1 GRFRYSFWNE
11 VYESVLA
18 WYIMRPVLLAVVN
31 PKLGKFNVTA
41 KGGVI
46 EQAYF
51 DWSIARPYLVLLL
64 LNLLGFGVGA
74 VRLVIAPD
82 MEVFTTLVINMV
94 WTAYNLVLVSASL
107 AVASETRQVRSAPRV
122 TTALPA
128 ALRLADGRTLM
139 CETDDFSQNGIGLR
153 L

>member
-1 GRFRYSFWNE
+1 
-11 VYESVLA
+11 
-18 WYIMRPVLLAVVN
+18 
-31 PKLGKFNVTA
+31 
-41 KGGVI
+41 
-46 EQAYF
+46 
-51 DWSIARPYLVLLL
+51 
-64 LNLLGFGVGA
+64 
-74 VRLVIAPD
+74 
-82 MEVFTTLVINMV
+82 TLVINMV

-153 L
+153 LPSGLHLPAGTPVQVSIFASGDEGTFPAQVTFCGQGRIGLALGKLDLQQQALLTRLTFARADAWLDFWGNRRHDRPL